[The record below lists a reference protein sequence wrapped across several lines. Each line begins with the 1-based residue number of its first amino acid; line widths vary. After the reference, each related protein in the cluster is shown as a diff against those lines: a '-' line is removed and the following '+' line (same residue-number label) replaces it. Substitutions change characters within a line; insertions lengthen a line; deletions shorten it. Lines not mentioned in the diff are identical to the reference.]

1 MMDDARD
8 EAAPPD
14 DAELARE
21 HARVPA
27 ADATTP
33 AKVPERPVDERR
45 IETPRPKE

>member
-27 ADATTP
+27 TDVTTP
-33 AKVPERPVDERR
+33 GKAPERRADERR
-45 IETPRPKE
+45 IKTPRPKE